1 MEKPSLDTAKA
12 GAMRFNTDL
21 SQLEIYD
28 GNQWTGILA
37 TSSEFQTGGTRGL
50 NMAGLNPGR
59 VDTIEFFNLDSTGN
73 ATDFGNLTTSN
84 RDAGVASD
92 RTRSILFGGSTPGTP
107 NGDVD
112 IEKMTIAS
120 TGNSTDFGGDLITGV
135 RGVSGVSDRTRAIAV
150 SGEHTSGDNIMQ
162 YVTIQSSGNAVD
174 FGDLPNHISNP
185 QASMSSPT
193 RGLSTGRSGGNEIYY
208 YTISTLGNGAD
219 FGDLT
224 TRRRSSASAA
234 NAVRGIVFGGYT
246 PSPAS
251 YTDNMDFVTLAT
263 LGNAV
268 EFGDMVT
275 GTSYRNAACASPTRA
290 TQICGRTSA
299 GSFVNSIE
307 YVQIMSTGNAID
319 FGDPSQNRMATTATS
334 NGHGGLG

>member
-1 MEKPSLDTAKA
+1 MSEIAS
-12 GAMRFNTDL
+12 GSIRFNTD
-21 SQLEIYD
+21 SRKMEIWN
-28 GNQWTGILA
+28 GEQWWEIDS
-37 TSSEFQTGGTRGL
+37 TSPEEQTGGTRGL

-73 ATDFGNLTTSN
+73 AADFGNLTTSN

-193 RGLSTGRSGGNEIYY
+193 RGLTSGRSGGNEIYY
-208 YTISTLGNGAD
+208 YTISTLGNAAD
-219 FGDLT
+219 FGNLT
-224 TRRRSSASAA
+224 VRRRSSASAS

-246 PSPAS
+246 PSPSS
-251 YTDNMDFVTLAT
+251 YRDNIDFVTLAT

-275 GTSYRNAACASPTRA
+275 SSNYRNAACASPTKA
-290 TQICGRTSA
+290 AQICGRTSA
-299 GSFVNSIE
+299 GAFVNSIE

>member
-1 MEKPSLDTAKA
+1 MSEIAS
-12 GAMRFNTDL
+12 GSIRFNTD
-21 SQLEIYD
+21 SRKMEIYNGEAWWEID
-28 GNQWTGILA
+28 S
-37 TSSEFQTGGTRGL
+37 TSPEEQTGGTRGL

-174 FGDLPNHISNP
+174 FGDLPDHISNP

-193 RGLSTGRSGGNEIYY
+193 RGLTTGRSGGNDIYY
-208 YTISTLGNGAD
+208 YTISTLGNAAD
-219 FGDLT
+219 FGNLT
-224 TRRRSSASAA
+224 VRRRSSASAS

-251 YTDNMDFVTLAT
+251 YRDNIDFITLAT

-275 GTSYRNAACASPTRA
+275 GSSYRNAACASPTKA
-290 TQICGRTSA
+290 AQICGRTSA
-299 GSFVNSIE
+299 GAFVNSIE
-307 YVQIMSTGNAID
+307 YVQIMSTGDGKD
-319 FGDPSQNRMATTATS
+319 FGNLAANNQYAAGFS
-334 NGHGGLG
+334 NGHGGL